1 MKIVSV
7 FSRKGGVGKTTT
19 AANLATALAMD
30 GGRVLALD
38 ADSQGHLALALGV
51 ERVPLFSEWAVGGD
65 LLSLD
70 VSGPWAAAG
79 AVGAGF
85 GSVALVAGGNESL
98 GLDLDAAAVR
108 ALASRLRS
116 DAAAIG
122 AEWVVI
128 DSPAVGISARFRRGG
143 L

>member
-51 ERVPLFSEWAVGGD
+51 ERVPLFCEWE
-65 LLSLD
+65 L
-70 VSGPWAAAG
+70 
-79 AVGAGF
+79 
-85 GSVALVAGGNESL
+85 
-98 GLDLDAAAVR
+98 
-108 ALASRLRS
+108 
-116 DAAAIG
+116 AAISCH
-122 AEWVVI
+122 WTC
-128 DSPAVGISARFRRGG
+128 RGPG
-143 L
+143 

>member
-1 MKIVSV
+1 MGSSLCFNLQIFKGCNYENRIGVLA
-7 FSRKGGVGKTTT
+7 KGGVGKTTT
-19 AANLATALAMD
+19 AANLAPALAMN

-51 ERVPLFSEWAVGGD
+51 ERVPLFSEWAIGGD

-98 GLDLDAAAVR
+98 GLELDAAAVR
-108 ALASRLRS
+108 HLACRLALMLPDWR
-116 DAAAIG
+116 
-122 AEWVVI
+122 
-128 DSPAVGISARFRRGG
+128 
-143 L
+143 